1 MNRKK
6 LALIGTGVTVGTFL
20 LITSAYAG
28 IAENSG
34 YETYKAAIK
43 NTVTAKSMTD
53 TVAVSVQDNGKQVLN
68 VNATV
73 KKDKTAKAVSA
84 NVNVQGGGTDQS
96 VNVYTTADGKKV
108 IKTSASDVYNVFDAK
123 DNQHGRENKKEKT
136 DELQGDKFNKEAE
149 NLIDALVGNLKQ
161 YVTET
166 AAANGGKEI
175 HISLSG
181 SQLPTA
187 VNAVGS
193 FLVKKASHDSLN
205 AHESD
210 ASSKKELFGAD
221 LSGLKQAMPKLT
233 QDVAITNVDIQAS
246 VDGNNTITKQ
256 KAALTISGKDE
267 SGAAH
272 TVIVN
277 ADLGITGLNTT
288 TPDSID
294 LTGKQVQTVDAKQ
307 WDKSKFNH

>member
-28 IAENSG
+28 IAETSG
-34 YETYKAAIK
+34 YDTYKSAIK

-53 TVAVSVQDNGKQVLN
+53 TVAVSIQDNGKQVVS
-68 VNATV
+68 VNAIV
-73 KKDKTAKAVSA
+73 KKDKPANAVSA
-84 NVNVQGGGTDQS
+84 NVNIQGGGSDQS

-108 IKTSASDVYNVFDAK
+108 IKTGASEVYNVFDAK
-123 DNQHGRENKKEKT
+123 DTQHGREMKKEKA
-136 DELQGDKFNKEAE
+136 DVGQGDKFNQEAE

-161 YVTET
+161 YVNET
-166 AAANGGKEI
+166 AAVDGSKEI
-175 HISLSG
+175 HVSLSG

-193 FLVKKASHDSLN
+193 FLVKKASHDSLK

-210 ASSKKELFGAD
+210 TSNKKELFGAD
-221 LSGLKQAMPKLT
+221 LSSLKQAMPKLT

-246 VDGNNTITKQ
+246 VDANNTITKQ
-256 KAALTISGKDE
+256 KATLAISGKDE

-272 TVIVN
+272 MVTVNV
-277 ADLGITGLNTT
+277 DLGISGLNTT